1 MGYKLFFIEER
12 FRYYPIMKSG
22 QFHSQRIISRNA
34 HAYAIYLSCAWIVYI
49 TFSVGYLFI
58 ILGRA
63 VQSLMIVISK

>member
-22 QFHSQRIISRNA
+22 QFHFPWIINRNA
-34 HAYAIYLSCAWIVYI
+34 HAHAIYLSCAWIVYI
-49 TFSVGYLFI
+49 TYSVGYLFI
-58 ILGRA
+58 TWKRA